1 MKYFYK
7 LITVLYLL
15 SLFFN
20 PLLAAE
26 KTAVIDLD
34 FLVQNSNIG
43 KKVLKDIDVLNKKN
57 IQLLEKKNKDL
68 KKLELEIKSKKNIL
82 SENDFNQEVKNFQ
95 SKVNNF
101 KNEKNKIVKEFNN
114 FRKTKL
120 EEIFNSFNPIIAD
133 YMKENS
139 YNVLLD
145 TKNIFMVNKSSNL
158 TNEILILINDKI
170 K

>member
-120 EEIFNSFNPIIAD
+120 EEIFKSFNPIITN